1 MIGPMPATIPDV
13 IQDYQAAHD
22 RHYTDIALAAFTAD
36 ATVLDDGREHHG
48 SAAIRQWL
56 ASAASEYT
64 FTRTL
69 LGAEPLDEGRWLVR
83 NHLEGD
89 FPGGEVDLG
98 YEFALTDG
106 LISRLVIAP

>member
-22 RHYTDIALAAFTAD
+22 RRDTDLALAAFTAD
-36 ATVLDDGREHHG
+36 ATVLDDGSEHHG
-48 SAAIRQWL
+48 PAEIRRWL
-56 ASAASEYT
+56 AGAASEYT

-83 NHLEGD
+83 NHIEGD
-89 FPGGEVDLG
+89 FPGGEVDLR

>member
-1 MIGPMPATIPDV
+1 MPPCSTTGAST
-13 IQDYQAAHD
+13 
-22 RHYTDIALAAFTAD
+22 TARPRSGS
-36 ATVLDDGREHHG
+36 GRP
-48 SAAIRQWL
+48 APRI
-56 ASAASEYT
+56 EYT

-69 LGAEPLDEGRWLVR
+69 LGAEPLDDGRWLVR

-89 FPGGEVDLG
+89 FPGGAVDLR